1 MGTGADERKISEKVM
16 RLLYLNTTYAGGGA
30 EKVTRQIYEGM
41 KKRGHEVY
49 EIVCYNR
56 RGEVEDPQVM
66 VLYRTPLQK
75 IWQRFQ
81 THNRNNESVTIPYAV
96 HKICQ
101 FIKKY
106 KIEIVHLNNPHDSF
120 LGMKDIQTISRMC
133 PTVWTLHDLWA
144 LTGHCAFPVGCEEER
159 WKTGCQTCECL
170 DNYPR
175 LRRDVSADLYEK
187 KKKYFTGNKIV
198 FTVPSQWMMEQVKVS
213 YLKNECCSV
222 IENSLDTMQWQA
234 FDKKVLRQ
242 EYGIATPKMVLAFVA
257 ADISVPQKGMKLL
270 GEVLKQLKPEKY
282 LLLIAGKCGETLE
295 NLTKTYETRY
305 LGYISDQ
312 RKMNE
317 FYALADI
324 LVNPSV
330 YETFGLVNIEAM
342 ASGTPVVAFD
352 VCAMREIIGSDAGWC
367 LAEKTA
373 EALEE
378 KLKELEADR
387 GELQKKAQRCR
398 QRVISCFEENKMLDE
413 YETLYGKMRGQ

>member
-1 MGTGADERKISEKVM
+1 M

-120 LGMKDIQTISRMC
+120 LGMKDIQTISRIC

-144 LTGHCAFPVGCEEER
+144 LTGHCAFPVGCEER

-175 LRRDVSADLYEK
+175 LRRDVSADLCEK
-187 KKKYFTGNKIV
+187 KKKYFTGNKIA

-213 YLKNECCSV
+213 YLKDESCSV
-222 IENSLDTMQWQA
+222 IVNSLDTTQWQP
-234 FDKKVLRQ
+234 FEKEKLRQ
-242 EYGIATPKMVLAFVA
+242 QYGITTSKMVLAFVA
-257 ADISVPQKGMKLL
+257 ADIRVPQKGMELL
-270 GEVLKQLKPEKY
+270 GEVLRHLDPEKY
-282 LLLIAGKCGETLE
+282 LLLIAGNCGEELE
-295 NLTKTYETRY
+295 NLAKAYETTY
-305 LGYISDQ
+305 FGYISDQ

-317 FYALADI
+317 FYALADV
-324 LVNPSV
+324 LVNPST

-342 ASGTPVVAFD
+342 ASGTPVLAFD
-352 VCAMREIIGSDAGWC
+352 VCAMREIIEPDAGWC
-367 LAEKTA
+367 LAERTA
-373 EALEE
+373 AAMEE
-378 KLKELEADR
+378 QLKKLEAVR
-387 GELQKKAQRCR
+387 GKLQKKVQRCR
-398 QRVISCFEENKMLDE
+398 QRVIEYFDEKEMLDK
-413 YETLYGKMRGQ
+413 YEALYGKMRGQ